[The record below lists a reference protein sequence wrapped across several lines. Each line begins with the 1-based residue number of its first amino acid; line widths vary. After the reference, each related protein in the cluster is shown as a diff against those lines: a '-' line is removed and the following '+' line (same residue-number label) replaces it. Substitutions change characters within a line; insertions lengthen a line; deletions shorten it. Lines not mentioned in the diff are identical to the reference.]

1 MSKKYNKY
9 FIIGFNKTGTNT
21 LHQLFLKNNLKSQ
34 HSGKWRLEQYQ
45 CFSDSGDIYRF
56 EDLDKQYENSIFIL
70 NTRSLQKW
78 IISRFKHGLRKK
90 KKPNWAYPPTQEKAL
105 RWISERESLHV
116 RLLKYF
122 SKDPNKL
129 IIINIEKEG

>member
-1 MSKKYNKY
+1 MPKKYNKY

-45 CFSDSGDIYRF
+45 CFSDSEDIYRF

-90 KKPNWAYPPTQEKAL
+90 KNQIGL
-105 RWISERESLHV
+105 IL
-116 RLLKYF
+116 LLK
-122 SKDPNKL
+122 KKL
-129 IIINIEKEG
+129 YDGLVKENHFMLDY